1 MEEISRK
8 NDKFITNK
16 NKLQNK
22 ELRGES
28 PVRKNAPINSQIR
41 SNNNI
46 STTINTAGNNNINN
60 ISNKPGSGS
69 ATNLAN
75 RVKTQYTMRT
85 NSNPFDMSNNN
96 TNNNS
101 SFRRN
106 ERPASSVKGINQSGK
121 ASSSPNMP
129 RETWLPYEINELDEM
144 ERLSALKQRENLLKG
159 MGVKDLVNKIL
170 SGTNGTT
177 ATIPP
182 VFYNDS
188 NNTNGNNNNNTNNNN
203 LSIQNT
209 RVEIRSKNFNPFDH
223 QLVSEVFLYLSL
235 LHFFYYIKCLNF
247 QEIYKQSTC
256 VEKLEPQVE
265 AESEHCSNEI

>member
-46 STTINTAGNNNINN
+46 STTNTSNIT
-60 ISNKPGSGS
+60 SNKPGSGS
-69 ATNLAN
+69 TTNLAN

-85 NSNPFDMSNNN
+85 NSNPFDMSNN
-96 TNNNS
+96 TNS

-106 ERPASSVKGINQSGK
+106 ERPASSVKVSSINQSSK
-121 ASSSPNMP
+121 ANSSPNMP
-129 RETWLPYEINELDEM
+129 RETWLPYEINDLDEM

-188 NNTNGNNNNNTNNNN
+188 NNTNSNNNNNNNNN

-223 QLVSEVFLYLSL
+223 QLVSEVFNHYNDPI
-235 LHFFYYIKCLNF
+235 FY
-247 QEIYKQSTC
+247 
-256 VEKLEPQVE
+256 
-265 AESEHCSNEI
+265 